1 MNIILIIVQGLSR
14 SLPPLEFSY
23 YYPLNTLDQPSK
35 CGLLSPNQAKKVLY
49 FLSLI
54 ATIEGSYS
62 RENKALAR
70 HLAPP
75 QSLLHT
81 LSTFGHRHSVNLIL
95 TNPTGII
102 FQKTLSSLFKCFSRT
117 LEAKTTFRFIV
128 KNLHCSGLCLNDTI
142 YYNIFCYC
150 VKPFFHKSKNNYK
163 LQSRKKIIFVLII

>member
-1 MNIILIIVQGLSR
+1 MWAPQPEPSQKGII
-14 SLPPLEFSY
+14 
-23 YYPLNTLDQPSK
+23 
-35 CGLLSPNQAKKVLY
+35 

-54 ATIEGSYS
+54 ATIGGSYS
-62 RENKALAR
+62 RETKALAR
-70 HLAPP
+70 RLAPP
-75 QSLLHT
+75 QSLSYT
-81 LSTFGHRHSVNLIL
+81 LSVFGHRHSVNLIL

-163 LQSRKKIIFVLII
+163 L